1 MTVSEH
7 DQERLQALESE
18 LSNTKAELARV
29 AREQALAAESLRA
42 SEELKSRLIACS
54 RDCIKILDLEGRLL
68 FMNEGGMQVL
78 EICDISPFLDSCW
91 VEFWEGADREAA
103 QAALRAAQDGGIGR
117 FVGYFETRTSRQ
129 PRWWDV
135 VVSPIYDANG
145 KPERLLALS
154 RDVTEHK
161 KNEIALC
168 EAIHFNREIIEGAA
182 EGIIVYDSE
191 LRYQLFNPFMERLTG
206 KRSQEVLGR
215 VATEVFPRLGPSGI
229 EAALKRALRGEVV
242 QVADALVPK
251 HSADGRDL
259 WESCTF
265 APHRDAQGKVIGVIG
280 LVRDVT
286 ERHLAEETFRS
297 IVVGTASA
305 TGNDFFPSL
314 VRHLATALRVRYA
327 FITDCD
333 DQKRAKAL
341 AFWNGDQ
348 FGEKF
353 EFDIADTP
361 CMKVL
366 NGETCHYKEGIQSL
380 FPLDTGLAIGEQRA
394 TWVFRCSTGKDESLA
409 ISQFLT
415 TSRWIVT
422 RAQSTWS
429 KSLPPER
436 QLN

>member
-78 EICDISPFLDSCW
+78 EICDISPFLNGCW

-103 QAALRAAQDGGIGR
+103 QAAVRAAQDGGIGR

-229 EAALKRALRGEVV
+229 EASLEACAARRSCSGSRRFGTQAFCGRARSVGVLHLCSPSRRSREGDRCNWSGPRRHRE
-242 QVADALVPK
+242 APC
-251 HSADGRDL
+251 GRD
-259 WESCTF
+259 
-265 APHRDAQGKVIGVIG
+265 
-280 LVRDVT
+280 
-286 ERHLAEETFRS
+286 
-297 IVVGTASA
+297 
-305 TGNDFFPSL
+305 
-314 VRHLATALRVRYA
+314 
-327 FITDCD
+327 
-333 DQKRAKAL
+333 
-341 AFWNGDQ
+341 
-348 FGEKF
+348 
-353 EFDIADTP
+353 
-361 CMKVL
+361 
-366 NGETCHYKEGIQSL
+366 
-380 FPLDTGLAIGEQRA
+380 FPLHRRRYGFCNRKRFLSFTGAPSGHR
-394 TWVFRCSTGKDESLA
+394 
-409 ISQFLT
+409 
-415 TSRWIVT
+415 TSR
-422 RAQSTWS
+422 
-429 KSLPPER
+429 SLR
-436 QLN
+436 IHNRL

>member
-18 LSNTKAELARV
+18 LTNTKAELARV

-78 EICDISPFLDSCW
+78 EICDISPFLNGCW

-103 QAALRAAQDGGIGR
+103 QAAVRAAQDGGIGR

-135 VVSPIYDANG
+135 VVSPIYDASG

-215 VATEVFPRLGPSGI
+215 VAMEVFPRLGPSGL
-229 EAALKRALRGEVV
+229 ETALKRALQGEVV

-251 HSADGRDL
+251 HSADGHDL
-259 WESCTF
+259 W
-265 APHRDAQGKVIGVIG
+265 G
-280 LVRDVT
+280 
-286 ERHLAEETFRS
+286 
-297 IVVGTASA
+297 
-305 TGNDFFPSL
+305 
-314 VRHLATALRVRYA
+314 
-327 FITDCD
+327 
-333 DQKRAKAL
+333 
-341 AFWNGDQ
+341 W
-348 FGEKF
+348 
-353 EFDIADTP
+353 
-361 CMKVL
+361 
-366 NGETCHYKEGIQSL
+366 
-380 FPLDTGLAIGEQRA
+380 
-394 TWVFRCSTGKDESLA
+394 
-409 ISQFLT
+409 
-415 TSRWIVT
+415 
-422 RAQSTWS
+422 
-429 KSLPPER
+429 
-436 QLN
+436 